1 MVNLLNNKFIAF
13 LKLIRFE
20 NLLMI
25 AFTQII
31 LRNFVL
37 QKIFL
42 QNGIKLELNN
52 GLFYLIVFSTVL
64 IAAAGYIINDYFDVK
79 TDRINHPDTV
89 VVDKIINRRF
99 AIIFHFIFTSIGL
112 LIGTFTA
119 LKTGYL
125 RLAIFYFAAAFLLWI
140 YSTHLKKMLFI
151 GNFVVSLLTAAI
163 TIMPFIFEIS
173 ILYKTDPNFLFLG
186 KHAIYS
192 ALKVNTIFSV
202 FVFLISLAREIIK
215 DIEDFKGDKA
225 TGCNTMPI
233 VWGIQ
238 SSKIIVFFI
247 LNISTLLLFFVLYN
261 TIKYQRIFFTIN
273 NVYILLGLILPLF
286 FLSISILKFNK
297 SVQFKKSSMFLK
309 LIMLLGLFY
318 SFIFYFN

>member
-99 AIIFHFIFTSIGL
+99 AIIFHFIFT
-112 LIGTFTA
+112 
-119 LKTGYL
+119 
-125 RLAIFYFAAAFLLWI
+125 
-140 YSTHLKKMLFI
+140 
-151 GNFVVSLLTAAI
+151 
-163 TIMPFIFEIS
+163 
-173 ILYKTDPNFLFLG
+173 
-186 KHAIYS
+186 
-192 ALKVNTIFSV
+192 
-202 FVFLISLAREIIK
+202 
-215 DIEDFKGDKA
+215 
-225 TGCNTMPI
+225 
-233 VWGIQ
+233 
-238 SSKIIVFFI
+238 
-247 LNISTLLLFFVLYN
+247 
-261 TIKYQRIFFTIN
+261 
-273 NVYILLGLILPLF
+273 LILS
-286 FLSISILKFNK
+286 LSPRISVVKN
-297 SVQFKKSSMFLK
+297 VA
-309 LIMLLGLFY
+309 
-318 SFIFYFN
+318 

>member
-99 AIIFHFIFTSIGL
+99 AIIFHFIF
-112 LIGTFTA
+112 
-119 LKTGYL
+119 
-125 RLAIFYFAAAFLLWI
+125 R
-140 YSTHLKKMLFI
+140 
-151 GNFVVSLLTAAI
+151 
-163 TIMPFIFEIS
+163 
-173 ILYKTDPNFLFLG
+173 
-186 KHAIYS
+186 
-192 ALKVNTIFSV
+192 
-202 FVFLISLAREIIK
+202 
-215 DIEDFKGDKA
+215 
-225 TGCNTMPI
+225 
-233 VWGIQ
+233 
-238 SSKIIVFFI
+238 
-247 LNISTLLLFFVLYN
+247 
-261 TIKYQRIFFTIN
+261 
-273 NVYILLGLILPLF
+273 
-286 FLSISILKFNK
+286 
-297 SVQFKKSSMFLK
+297 
-309 LIMLLGLFY
+309 
-318 SFIFYFN
+318 

>member
-1 MVNLLNNKFIAF
+1 MVILLNNKFIAF
-13 LKLIRFE
+13 LKLIRLE
-20 NLLMI
+20 NLVMI
-25 AFTQII
+25 ALTQII

-37 QKIFL
+37 QKILL

-52 GLFYLIVFSTVL
+52 TLFYLIVFSTVL

-99 AIIFHFIFTSIGL
+99 AIIFHLIFTSIGL

-151 GNFVVSLLTAAI
+151 GNFVVSLLTSAV
-163 TIMPFIFEIS
+163 TIMPFIFEMA
-173 ILYKTDPNFLFLG
+173 ILYKTNPNVLLIG
-186 KHAIYS
+186 KFALYS
-192 ALKVNTIFSV
+192 AIKVTTIFSV
-202 FVFLISLAREIIK
+202 FVFLISMAREIIK

-225 TGCNTMPI
+225 TGCNTIPI

-261 TIKYQRIFFTIN
+261 TIKYQRVFFTVN
-273 NVYILLGLILPLF
+273 NFYILLALILPLI
-286 FLSISILKFNK
+286 FLSISILRFNK

-309 LIMLLGLFY
+309 LIMLLGLCY
-318 SFIFYFN
+318 SFIFYLN

>member
-1 MVNLLNNKFIAF
+1 
-13 LKLIRFE
+13 
-20 NLLMI
+20 
-25 AFTQII
+25 
-31 LRNFVL
+31 
-37 QKIFL
+37 
-42 QNGIKLELNN
+42 
-52 GLFYLIVFSTVL
+52 
-64 IAAAGYIINDYFDVK
+64 
-79 TDRINHPDTV
+79 
-89 VVDKIINRRF
+89 
-99 AIIFHFIFTSIGL
+99 
-112 LIGTFTA
+112 
-119 LKTGYL
+119 
-125 RLAIFYFAAAFLLWI
+125 
-140 YSTHLKKMLFI
+140 MLFI

-173 ILYKTDPNFLFLG
+173 ILYKTDPNFLLLG

-202 FVFLISLAREIIK
+202 FVFLISMAREIIK

-261 TIKYQRIFFTIN
+261 TIKFQRIFFTIN